1 MKFCLTN
8 ALYLGSCVDVLVEN
22 GRIVTMV
29 PHGKEV
35 CDCTT
40 CETIDAQKLVLL
52 PALTDCHVHFRDP
65 GFEYK
70 EDIASG
76 LEAAARGGFASVIC
90 MPNTKPVND
99 TAAVT
104 RYMLE
109 KAAKTHP
116 HGPRLF
122 PAAAA
127 TPGLACEGLS
137 PLAELKEAGCV
148 CVTNDG
154 RPMTSSELMRRAME
168 YAWDLGMKFTDH
180 CEERD
185 LAPGYLMNEGEVSAQ
200 LGVMGQPVVG
210 EAMQVARDVMLSEYL
225 DIPVHIA
232 HVSCALAA
240 DVIRWGKERGA
251 KVTAETCTHYLMLDE
266 TELLGYN
273 TLAKVN
279 PPLRTAQDREAL
291 RKAVKEG
298 VIDIVVT
305 DHAPHAEYEKNTTL
319 DLAPNGF
326 IGLEL
331 SLPLMW
337 SLVRENVL
345 SEADIV
351 RLMATRPNEIFNLP
365 CNRFNPGDPADFILF
380 DPEEEWQVCSA
391 NLASKSCNTPYLG
404 KTLKGRVRH
413 HWHEGWQLF

>member
-8 ALYLGSCVDVLVEN
+8 ALYLGSKVDVLVED

-29 PHGKEV
+29 PQGKGPQDVEQV
-35 CDCTT
+35 
-40 CETIDAQKLVLL
+40 DAKGLVLL

-70 EDIASG
+70 EDINSG
-76 LEAAARGGFASVIC
+76 LEAAAHGGFGSVIC

-99 TAAVT
+99 SAAVT

-109 KAAKTHP
+109 KAEKTHP

-127 TPGLACEGLS
+127 TPGLKCEGLS

-154 RPMTSSELMRRAME
+154 RPMTNTELMRRAME
-168 YAWDLGMKFTDH
+168 YAWDLGLKFTDH
-180 CEERD
+180 CED
-185 LAPGYLMNEGEVSAQ
+185 DQLAPGYLMNEGEMSAK

-210 EAMQVARDVMLSEYL
+210 EAIQVARDIMLSEYL

-232 HVSCALAA
+232 HVSCAMAV
-240 DVIRWGKERGA
+240 DVIRRAKERGV

-266 TELLGYN
+266 TELAGYN

-279 PPLRTAQDREAL
+279 PPLRTAKDREAM
-291 RKAVKEG
+291 RKAVKDG
-298 VIDIVVT
+298 VIDIIVT

-319 DLAPNGF
+319 DQAPNGF

-331 SLPLMW
+331 SLPLVW
-337 SLVRENVL
+337 ELVREGILN
-345 SEADIV
+345 EADVV
-351 RLMATRPNEIFNLP
+351 RLMAVRPNEIFNLP

-380 DPEEEWQVCSA
+380 DPDEEWVVA
-391 NLASKSCNTPYLG
+391 RENLCSKSCNTPYIG
-404 KTLKGRVRH
+404 KTLKGRVKH
-413 HWHEGWQLF
+413 HWQDGWQLF